1 MAMPIKRNEVFNPY
15 FTKTATY
22 GEQSY
27 DCIAGGV
34 DRARRQFSEATL
46 METKATARFW
56 LADFGGNVPK
66 IGDRITIEGEVYR
79 ILDEHRFEPFIK
91 FALGGE
97 YARR

>member
-1 MAMPIKRNEVFNPY
+1 
-15 FTKTATY
+15 
-22 GEQSY
+22 
-27 DCIAGGV
+27 
-34 DRARRQFSEATL
+34 